1 MDKKVKTM
9 EQLRDSQLMFDKT
22 PPAFGYFIVGIV
34 TVMIVGVLV
43 WSMSAVKPYVIKAEC
58 TVTDTDASY
67 VMSSYTGEIIKSYM
81 SEGDVVQ
88 KGETLFKV
96 KSTDYDLQLEQLEE
110 TRETYEIQISQY
122 KRLIKSIKDNMN
134 YFDDS
139 KEEDELY
146 YSSYEAY
153 QAQVKQNQ
161 LDASA
166 YKAYGY
172 SEEQIQAEL
181 EKNQGKIAEI
191 YYAAIQSAENSI
203 KEAKTQRDSID
214 AQMSALGSG
223 KMEYVIKA
231 TESGVLH
238 LNMNY
243 KAGMVVQA
251 ASAVATI
258 TPENGNVVVEGY
270 ITTADMARIKE
281 GDLVQMEV
289 DGLSQTVYGNIRGSV
304 LQIDS
309 NVTTMENQDGTTTSM
324 FRIQISPEVDYI
336 VNKAGKKVKLAN
348 GMTCESK
355 IQYDEITYFDY
366 AMEKLG
372 LLSR

>member
-324 FRIQISPEVDYI
+324 FRIQILPEVDYI

>member
-1 MDKKVKTM
+1 
-9 EQLRDSQLMFDKT
+9 
-22 PPAFGYFIVGIV
+22 
-34 TVMIVGVLV
+34 
-43 WSMSAVKPYVIKAEC
+43 
-58 TVTDTDASY
+58 
-67 VMSSYTGEIIKSYM
+67 
-81 SEGDVVQ
+81 
-88 KGETLFKV
+88 
-96 KSTDYDLQLEQLEE
+96 
-110 TRETYEIQISQY
+110 
-122 KRLIKSIKDNMN
+122 
-134 YFDDS
+134 
-139 KEEDELY
+139 
-146 YSSYEAY
+146 
-153 QAQVKQNQ
+153 
-161 LDASA
+161 
-166 YKAYGY
+166 
-172 SEEQIQAEL
+172 
-181 EKNQGKIAEI
+181 
-191 YYAAIQSAENSI
+191 
-203 KEAKTQRDSID
+203 
-214 AQMSALGSG
+214 MSALGSG

-324 FRIQISPEVDYI
+324 FRIQILPEVDYI

>member
-43 WSMSAVKPYVIKAEC
+43 WSMSAIKPYVIKAEC

-324 FRIQISPEVDYI
+324 FRIQILPEVDYI